1 MQFFEYGKADGAALV
16 FLLGTPHTGDSVAE
30 LAGLASE
37 LGIRLIC
44 PTRSWYLDT
53 AAEPSFQSCSDSVL
67 AYLVEA
73 EIGRA
78 VVLGGSGGGP
88 FALHLA
94 TNNPDRFTACYLLA
108 SMGDPQVFQQ
118 AVASPHTKT
127 LLELFTSSSYEQFV
141 AQLGQWGIAPQ
152 LAHGVWADFQVLL
165 GSWASIGLSSC
176 VPVLIHHGEDDDNA
190 PLESVRALA
199 SRLDRAELRMS
210 PHASHLGLANDK
222 QLTEFRT
229 IFTEAAEL
237 LSAVA

>member
-1 MQFFEYGKADGAALV
+1 MQFFEYGKADGAPLV

-30 LAGLASE
+30 LSGLASE
-37 LGIRLIC
+37 VGIRLIC

-53 AAEPSFQSCSDSVL
+53 EAEPSFQSCSDSVL
-67 AYLVEA
+67 AYLA
-73 EIGRA
+73 QAGIDRA
-78 VVLGGSGGGP
+78 AVMGGSGGGP

-94 TNNPDRFTACYLLA
+94 TSQPERFTACYLLA

-118 AVASPHTKT
+118 AVVSPHTKA
-127 LLELFTSSSYEQFV
+127 LLELFTASSYEQFV

-165 GSWASIGLSSC
+165 GSWASIGMSTG
-176 VPVLIHHGEDDDNA
+176 VPVLIHHGENDDNA
-190 PLESVRALA
+190 PLESVQALA
-199 SRLDRAELRMS
+199 TRLSRAELRLS

-222 QLTEFRT
+222 DLTEFRA